1 MRGLEIAA
9 LGRLGLV
16 SPDKH
21 PQTPDRG
28 ISMPNPGTNGGALEL
43 HMSLVCLQKITR
55 KNAHWVESRGP
66 EKFG

>member
-1 MRGLEIAA
+1 L
-9 LGRLGLV
+9 
-16 SPDKH
+16 
-21 PQTPDRG
+21 
-28 ISMPNPGTNGGALEL
+28 PNPGTNGGALEL